1 MVLGVA
7 VVVVVRKRRRRV
19 ARVERVV
26 KEGMVLYFLFLLGW
40 WMRMTERAWVAREGT
55 VVLLVVV
62 VGWSVLLL
70 SPVIEMLFPEW
81 TIAQ

>member
-1 MVLGVA
+1 
-7 VVVVVRKRRRRV
+7 
-19 ARVERVV
+19 
-26 KEGMVLYFLFLLGW
+26 
-40 WMRMTERAWVAREGT
+40 MTGRAWVAREGT

>member
-1 MVLGVA
+1 M
-7 VVVVVRKRRRRV
+7 

-26 KEGMVLYFLFLLGW
+26 KEGMVLYFFFLLGW
-40 WMRMTERAWVAREGT
+40 WKRMTERAWVAREGT

-70 SPVIEMLFPEW
+70 FPVMKMLFPEW

>member
-1 MVLGVA
+1 M
-7 VVVVVRKRRRRV
+7 

-26 KEGMVLYFLFLLGW
+26 KEGMILVFFFLLGW
-40 WMRMTERAWVAREGT
+40 WKRMTGRAWVAREGT

-70 SPVIEMLFPEW
+70 SPVIEILFAEW

>member
-1 MVLGVA
+1 
-7 VVVVVRKRRRRV
+7 
-19 ARVERVV
+19 
-26 KEGMVLYFLFLLGW
+26 
-40 WMRMTERAWVAREGT
+40 MTERAWVAREGT

-62 VGWSVLLL
+62 VGCSVLLL